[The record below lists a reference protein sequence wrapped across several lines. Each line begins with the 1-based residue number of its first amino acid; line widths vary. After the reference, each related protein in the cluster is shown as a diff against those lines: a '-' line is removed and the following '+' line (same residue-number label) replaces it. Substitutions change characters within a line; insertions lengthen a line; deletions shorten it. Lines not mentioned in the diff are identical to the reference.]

1 MLPEVEQRLSIAQ
14 QLATVSGEIL
24 SQYFRRSHLQSGT
37 KTDQISAIV
46 TQADEEAEQAMVDLI
61 QASFPQDGVIREEG
75 KNIAGKSGYTW
86 VLDPIDGTSS
96 FVRGLPIFATLIGL
110 VDADMRPVLGIAHQ
124 PISGDRWQGVRGEP
138 SNVNGIPLVNPYAE
152 SEVNLTAACIASTT
166 PLMFT
171 TPVQQQKMADIYRQC
186 QRTAFGGDCFNYLSA
201 ASGWTAMPL
210 VIVEADLNFYDFCA
224 LIPILTGVNYCFTD
238 WQGKELT
245 PESTEVVASPNPK
258 LHSEILA
265 FLQ

>member
-1 MLPEVEQRLSIAQ
+1 MLPEVEQRLAIAQ
-14 QLATVSGEIL
+14 QLATISGDVL
-24 SQYFRRSHLQSGT
+24 AQYFRRSHLQSGT
-37 KTDQISAIV
+37 KTDQVSAIV

-61 QASFPQDGVIREEG
+61 QAKLPQDSVIREEG
-75 KNIAGKSGYTW
+75 ENISGESGYTW

-110 VDADMRPVLGIAHQ
+110 VDENMQPVLGIANQ
-124 PISGDRWQGVRGEP
+124 PISGDRWQGVQGEQ
-138 SNVNGIPLVNPYAE
+138 SNLNGMSLVNPYE
-152 SEVNLTAACIASTT
+152 KSEINLASACIASTT

-171 TPVQQQKMADIYRQC
+171 NPEQQQKMANIYRQC
-186 QRTAFGGDCFNYLSA
+186 QRTAFGGDCFNYLAA
-201 ASGWTAMPL
+201 ASGWTAMPV

-224 LIPILTGVNYCFTD
+224 LIPILTGANYCFTD
-238 WQGKELT
+238 WQGRDLT
-245 PESTEVVASPNPK
+245 PTSTEVVASPNIK

>member
-1 MLPEVEQRLSIAQ
+1 MLPEIEPRLAIAQ
-14 QLATVSGEIL
+14 QLATISGEIL

-37 KTDQISAIV
+37 KTDLVSAIV
-46 TQADEEAEQAMVDLI
+46 TQADEEAEQAMVNFL
-61 QASFPQDGVIREEG
+61 QAKLPQDGVIREEG
-75 KNIAGKSGYTW
+75 ENITGQSGYTW

-110 VDADMRPVLGIAHQ
+110 VDADMCPVLGIAHQ
-124 PISGDRWQGVRGEP
+124 PISGDRWQGVQGEP

-152 SEVNLTAACIASTT
+152 SEVNLTSACIASTT

-171 TPVQQQKMADIYRQC
+171 APAQRQKMANIYDQC

-210 VIVEADLNFYDFCA
+210 VVVEADLNFYDFCA
-224 LIPILTGVNYCFTD
+224 LIPILGGVNYCFTD

-265 FLQ
+265 LLQ